1 MRLSPALRQGLCLSC
16 LGAAA
21 LVGWGLGEGGIPL
34 GSLTG
39 AAALLI
45 LVFGAGGLAPS
56 PQRREKYYVMAAALI
71 LFLGSWSAGQAT
83 DRRAYAEC
91 LERGEEV
98 RAALEVFRQ
107 EQGRYPDKLEQLTV
121 ELPGRRLLLPDL
133 LRYRRSGVDYELTF
147 FRGNL
152 RFAAG
157 RHLPFSAQRQ
167 EP

>member
-1 MRLSPALRQGLCLSC
+1 MRLSLALRQGLCLTW
-16 LGAAA
+16 LGLTA

-45 LVFGAGGLAPS
+45 LIFGAAGLAS
-56 PQRREKYYVMAAALI
+56 SSRRRESYYVMAAALI

-83 DRRAYAEC
+83 DRRAFGEC
-91 LERGEEV
+91 LERGEAI
-98 RAALEVFRQ
+98 RAALKDFRHDH
-107 EQGRYPDKLEQLTV
+107 GRYPERLEQLDV
-121 ELPGRRLLLPDL
+121 ELPGRRRLHPDL
-133 LRYRRSGVDYELTF
+133 LFYQRLADDYELTF
-147 FRGNL
+147 TRGNL

-157 RHLPFSAQRQ
+157 RHLPFSASRQ

>member
-1 MRLSPALRQGLCLSC
+1 M
-16 LGAAA
+16 A

-45 LVFGAGGLAPS
+45 LVFAAAGLAPS
-56 PQRREKYYVMAAALI
+56 PRRKEKYYVMAVALI
-71 LFLGSWSAGQAT
+71 LFLGSWSAGQAA
-83 DRRAYAEC
+83 DRRAFAEC

-98 RAALEVFRQ
+98 RAALEVFRH
-107 EQGRYPDKLEQLTV
+107 EEGRYPESLKQLAV
-121 ELPGRRLLLPDL
+121 DLPGRRRLQPDL
-133 LRYRRSGVDYELTF
+133 LRYRRSGDDYELTF

>member
-1 MRLSPALRQGLCLSC
+1 MRLSPALRQGLCLIW
-16 LGAAA
+16 LGLAA
-21 LVGWGLGEGGIPL
+21 LAGWGLGEGGIPL

-45 LVFGAGGLAPS
+45 LVFGAAGLAPS
-56 PQRREKYYVMAAALI
+56 PRRKEKCYVMAAALI
-71 LFLGSWSAGQAT
+71 LFLGSWSAGQAS

-98 RAALEVFRQ
+98 RAALEVFRRDR
-107 EQGRYPDKLEQLTV
+107 GRYPETLEQLAV
-121 ELPGRRLLLPDL
+121 NLPGRRRLHPDL
-133 LRYRRSGVDYELTF
+133 LHYRRLDGDYELSF
-147 FRGNL
+147 NRGNL

>member
-1 MRLSPALRQGLCLSC
+1 LGC
-16 LGAAA
+16 LGLAA

-39 AAALLI
+39 AVALLI
-45 LVFGAGGLAPS
+45 LVFGAAGLAPS
-56 PQRREKYYVMAAALI
+56 PRRKEKYYVMAAALI
-71 LFLGSWSAGQAT
+71 LFLGSWSAGQAA
-83 DRRAYAEC
+83 DRRAFGEC

-98 RAALEVFRQ
+98 RAALEDFRHDR
-107 EQGRYPDKLEQLTV
+107 GRYPETLAQLAV
-121 ELPGRRLLLPDL
+121 DLPGRRRLHPDL
-133 LRYRRSGVDYELTF
+133 LRYRRLNDDYELTF

-157 RHLPFSAQRQ
+157 RHAPFSAQRQ